1 MQIVTSHAERAV
13 TCEQKTIILDSGS
26 TMSIFHNKF
35 LVYDIKKSDHPIKIA
50 TNAGSRIVSKQA
62 MVAGFGSVWYD
73 EGAIA
78 NIFSI
83 QDLKKQ
89 HHITYDSEI
98 EDAFLVHKEDKEPVK
113 FKCTSQGI
121 YAYTI
126 PVCHEENMELAES
139 HLVDTVKENRKGY
152 TQAQFDR
159 AVKARSLYHE
169 LGAPTLENYKGFIKM
184 GGVQNCPIRIEDINI
199 AQNIFGPDMATLKG
213 KSTRKKPKTS
223 S

>member
-1 MQIVTSHAERAV
+1 M
-13 TCEQKTIILDSGS
+13 
-26 TMSIFHNKF
+26 
-35 LVYDIKKSDHPIKIA
+35 
-50 TNAGSRIVSKQA
+50 
-62 MVAGFGSVWYD
+62 
-73 EGAIA
+73 
-78 NIFSI
+78 
-83 QDLKKQ
+83 
-89 HHITYDSEI
+89 
-98 EDAFLVHKEDKEPVK
+98 HKEGNPPVK

-126 PVCHEENMELAES
+126 PVCHENKVEVSES

-184 GGVQNCPIRIEDINI
+184 GGVQNCPIWIEDINI

-213 KSTRKKPKTS
+213 KSTRKKTKPVLEDWIELPQDILEKHRRIEMCIDVMYINGVGLMTAIDRTIKYRS
-223 S
+223 VEYVESKHA

>member
-1 MQIVTSHAERAV
+1 MQEPGQYPNRLWQSE
-13 TCEQKTIILDSGS
+13 
-26 TMSIFHNKF
+26 
-35 LVYDIKKSDHPIKIA
+35 
-50 TNAGSRIVSKQA
+50 
-62 MVAGFGSVWYD
+62 FGKVWYD

-98 EDAFLVHKEDKEPVK
+98 EDAFIVHKEEKEPVK

-126 PVCHEENMELAES
+126 TVCHVDKLDLAES
-139 HLVDTVKENRKGY
+139 HLVDTVKENHKGY

-159 AVKARSLYHE
+159 AVKARSLE
-169 LGAPTLENYKGFIKM
+169 QPPWKT
-184 GGVQNCPIRIEDINI
+184 
-199 AQNIFGPDMATLKG
+199 
-213 KSTRKKPKTS
+213 TRDL
-223 S
+223 